1 MMSFAA
7 ARPILAG
14 LALAVALLPSQESD
28 LGDLLW
34 LEGEWQR
41 ETRAGT
47 ALERWARAGSGLAG
61 EGVTLRGDESVHT
74 ESLLLVEMGDS
85 LLFVAWPV
93 QNPYP
98 VAFPLVSRENG
109 GFVFENT
116 THDFPQRITYSRTAD
131 DALTV
136 TIEGPGEDG
145 EPQQVEFHFV
155 RR

>member
-1 MMSFAA
+1 MSFVI
-7 ARPILAG
+7 ARPILAS
-14 LALAVALLPSQESD
+14 LAFVLALLPLQVGD
-28 LGDLLW
+28 LEDLLW

-47 ALERWARAGSGLAG
+47 AVERWTRSGTGLVG
-61 EGVTLRGDESVHT
+61 EGRTTSGDESVLS
-74 ESLLLVEMGDS
+74 ESLLLLKMGDS
-85 LLFVAWPV
+85 VLYIAWPA

-98 VAFPLVSRENG
+98 VAFVLVSRDSG

-116 THDFPQRITYSRTAD
+116 THDFPQRIIYQRTAD

-136 TIEGPGEDG
+136 VIEGPGEGG
-145 EPQQVEFHFV
+145 ELRRVEFHFV